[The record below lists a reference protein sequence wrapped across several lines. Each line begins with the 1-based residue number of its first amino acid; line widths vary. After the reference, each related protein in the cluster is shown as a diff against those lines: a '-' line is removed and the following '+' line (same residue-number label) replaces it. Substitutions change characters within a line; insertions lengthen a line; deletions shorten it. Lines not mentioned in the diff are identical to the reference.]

1 MAWIRVMA
9 MEFPSPHALLFIA
22 ILAACFSTRD
32 VCAEDLVPQRITE
45 GVYAFIG
52 DGNEPAA
59 ANRGFAG
66 NSGFVVGSTGVVVID
81 TGTSSNH
88 GHRMLDAIARITRK
102 PVQLVINTH
111 ASQEFIFG
119 NSAFAE
125 RGIPILAHPESIDL
139 MRARCDR
146 CLERL
151 RPRLGEELAGTALV
165 LPTRASHAGEV
176 IDAGGRKLEL
186 FHFGWAATP
195 GDLAVLDR
203 ASGTLF
209 AGGLVSVARIPE
221 IHDCDFE
228 GWLQTLEQLQRLSPS
243 HVIPGFGP
251 PAGAGA
257 LAATAAYLQD
267 LDEKVKAL
275 YAHSS
280 SLLESVDNAGL
291 PAYESWQMYST
302 LHRRNAQHRYLQLE
316 TRDLGGDP
324 RSVALPQQ

>member
-1 MAWIRVMA
+1 MKFPPRKTPFFFA
-9 MEFPSPHALLFIA
+9 MLV
-22 ILAACFSTRD
+22 ACYPAGA
-32 VCAEDLVPQRITE
+32 VYAEDLVPQQIAG

-52 DGNEPAA
+52 DGNEPSS
-59 ANRGFAG
+59 ANGGFAG
-66 NSGFVVGSTGVVVID
+66 NSGFVVGLTGVVVID
-81 TGTSSNH
+81 TGTSSHH
-88 GHRMLDAIARITRK
+88 GRRMLDAIARITRK

-111 ASQEFIFG
+111 ATQEFIFG
-119 NSAFAE
+119 NAAFAE
-125 RGIPILAHPESIDL
+125 RGIPILAHRESIDL

-151 RPRLGEELAGTALV
+151 RPLLGEKLAGTVLV
-165 LPTRASHAGEV
+165 LPSREYRAGEI

-186 FHFGWAATP
+186 LHFGWAATP

-209 AGGLVSVARIPE
+209 AGGLVSGARIPE

-228 GWLQTLEQLQRLSPS
+228 GWLQALEQLQHLPLNQI
-243 HVIPGFGP
+243 IPAFGP
-251 PAGAGA
+251 PAGPGA
-257 LAATAAYLQD
+257 LAATGAYLRA
-267 LDEKVKAL
+267 LDEKMKAL
-275 YAHSS
+275 YARSG
-280 SLLESVDNAGL
+280 SLLESVENADL
-291 PAYESWQMYST
+291 PAYEGWLMYST